1 MTDDKKIIIPTPEQV
16 ESLCGG
22 NTESSGK
29 GWMMCE
35 YSGHEILKVP
45 DDIQGKAY
53 DNLTPEDF
61 EHLRQ
66 MATDAEVQRQHF
78 VTNPAGL
85 RVGDN
90 ILCFMA
96 LEHWYWATVSELDE
110 DGGLAMSPDAGLAF
124 ELEFS
129 DDDRHCWVTPGAM
142 NLEALE
148 KCR

>member
-1 MTDDKKIIIPTPEQV
+1 MSEKKIVIPTPEQV
-16 ESLCGG
+16 ESIT
-22 NTESSGK
+22 NPSPPSG

-35 YSGHEILKVP
+35 YSGMEILKVP
-45 DDIQGKAY
+45 SDIQDKSY
-53 DNLTPEDF
+53 DDLTDQDSEC
-61 EHLRQ
+61 LRQ
-66 MATDAEVQRQHF
+66 MIKKPQDHW
-78 VTNPAGL
+78 VTTREGL
-85 RVGDN
+85 RVGDK